1 MSAISPLRK
10 IWRLFRHAP
19 RCWQASHSG
28 GRADFDDAHLLA
40 AARWLLQSQYAWGQQ
55 GYAHSFHLLH
65 GWQPP
70 YPETTG
76 YLIPSL
82 HRLALRYGIPE
93 LHESVQQA
101 ANWLLRI
108 QSADG
113 SFPDLN
119 GQAQVFDAG
128 QILIGFNY
136 LLAQAPDVVDHAA
149 LTAATRA
156 VGSWLVSVQEPDGSF
171 VRSAYQQRPH
181 AYYSR
186 VGAAM
191 LVAGRLLDDAALRQ
205 AGQAQLDWVLAQQLP
220 NGFFQHASFDDQ
232 PPFSHTMIYI
242 VEGLLDA
249 HDETG
254 AARYLDA
261 VLAFCRP
268 LRQAVAGRDLLLRSQ
283 YHPDYRVANAELCL
297 TGLAQWA
304 GVCYRLGRL
313 TGEAEW
319 AALADRALEALKR
332 QQLLASADPR
342 LFGGLLGSDRLFGNY
357 MMLALPNWGLKFFI
371 DALLERAKDS
381 PCAA

>member
-1 MSAISPLRK
+1 MAEISPLQK

-19 RCWQASHSG
+19 RCWLASHSCG
-28 GRADFDDAHLLA
+28 WADFDDVHLLA

-65 GWQPP
+65 GWQLP

-93 LHESVQQA
+93 LHDSVQQA

-108 QSADG
+108 QSEDG

-136 LLAQAPDVVDHAA
+136 LQAQAQTVVDHSA
-149 LTAATRA
+149 LTTATQA
-156 VGSWLVSVQEPDGSF
+156 VGRWLVSVQERDGSF
-171 VRSAYQQRPH
+171 VRFAYQQRPH

-191 LVAGRLLDDAALRQ
+191 LVAGRLLDDATFWQ

-254 AARYLDA
+254 ERRYADAA
-261 VLAFCRP
+261 LAFCRP
-268 LRQAVAGRDLLLRSQ
+268 LREVVAGRDLLLRSQ

-313 TGEAEW
+313 TGEDDWVTEGSKS
-319 AALADRALEALKR
+319 LYALKCR
-332 QQLLASADPR
+332 QLLHTSDPR
-342 LFGGLLGSDRLFGNY
+342 LYGGLLGSDRLFGNY

-371 DALLERAKDS
+371 DALLERRES
-381 PCAA
+381 